1 LDVGTMNEIGVILLA
16 AGQGKRM
23 KSGLPKVMHPL
34 GGKPLF
40 LHALGAAQRLQPAK
54 VAIVIGQG
62 AEAVKQAYRNADVT
76 WVVQPQQLG
85 TAHAVQCARDGFLE
99 FAGDIL
105 TLSGDVPFISDRTL
119 KAIIRSHRQY
129 NASLTLLTAALK
141 EPRDYGRVLRNAAGE
156 IAGIVEERD
165 ATAAQKQIQ
174 EVNAGIY
181 VASSQFL
188 FSAVEKVKNHN
199 EQGEYY
205 LPDIV
210 TVGLNQGKRIA
221 TVPVDDAHEVMGINT
236 REELAQMEKTL
247 QERINRKW
255 MDNGVTLK
263 DPHTTY
269 IEVGVVIGQD
279 TVIGPNTH
287 LRGNTII
294 GERCQID
301 GSAYLTDAQIGDD
314 VQLKFSV
321 VMTSSRVA
329 DRAIIGPFAHLRP
342 GSALGP
348 NVHIGNFVETKAA
361 TIGEN
366 TKANHLTYLG
376 DVTIGRDTNIGAG
389 TIVCN
394 YDGFHKYRTQ
404 IGDRVQVG
412 SDSTLVAP
420 ISLGDDVYV
429 ATATTLRHDIPAG
442 SLAFNERQERVREG
456 WTEQKREKMK
466 GSNK

>member
-1 LDVGTMNEIGVILLA
+1 MNEVGIIILA

-23 KSGLPKVMHPL
+23 RSSLPKVMHPL
-34 GGKPLF
+34 CGKPLF
-40 LHALGAAQRLQPAK
+40 LHVLTTAKRLTPGK
-54 VAIVIGQG
+54 VAIIIGHG
-62 AEAVKQAYRNADVT
+62 AEAVKQAYPNDDVT
-76 WVVQPQQLG
+76 WIVQEQQLG
-85 TAHAVQCARDGFLE
+85 TGHAVLCAENAFRE
-99 FAGDIL
+99 FAGDVLI
-105 TLSGDVPFISDRTL
+105 LSGDVPLISGQTL
-119 KAIIRSHRQY
+119 NAIIHWHRQR
-129 NASLTLLTAALK
+129 NASLTLLTASLK
-141 EPRDYGRVLRNAAGE
+141 EPRGYGRVLRHSDGE
-156 IAGIVEERD
+156 IAAIVEERD
-165 ATAAQKQIQ
+165 TTDAQQRIE

-181 VASSQFL
+181 VTSAPLL
-188 FSAVEKVKNHN
+188 FSALEKVKNHN

-205 LPDIV
+205 LPDVVAIA
-210 TVGLNQGKRIA
+210 LKQGKRIA
-221 TVPVDDAHEVMGINT
+221 TMKVDDAREVMGINT

-263 DPHTTY
+263 DPNTTY
-269 IEVGVVIGQD
+269 IDDDVVIGND

-287 LRGNTII
+287 LRGNTVI
-294 GERCQID
+294 GKRCQID
-301 GSAYLTDAQIGDD
+301 GSAYLTDAQIGDE
-314 VQLKFSV
+314 VHVKFSV

-329 DRAIIGPFAHLRP
+329 AGAIIGPFAHLRP
-342 GSALGP
+342 GSSLGA
-348 NVHIGNFVETKAA
+348 NVHIGNFVETKEAA
-361 TIGEN
+361 LGEN
-366 TKANHLTYLG
+366 TKANHLAYLG

-394 YDGFHKYRTQ
+394 YDGFHKYRTK

-442 SLAFNERQERVREG
+442 SLAFNERQERVRAG

-466 GSNK
+466 GNKK

>member
-1 LDVGTMNEIGVILLA
+1 MNEVGIIILA

-23 KSGLPKVMHPL
+23 KSSLPKVMHPL
-34 GGKPLF
+34 CGKPLF
-40 LHALGAAQRLQPAK
+40 LHVLTTARRLKPGK
-54 VAIVIGQG
+54 VAIIIGHG
-62 AEAVKQAYRNADVT
+62 AEAVKQAYPNGDVT
-76 WVVQPQQLG
+76 WVVQEQQLG
-85 TAHAVQCARDGFLE
+85 TGHAVLCAKNSFGE

-105 TLSGDVPFISDRTL
+105 ILSGDVPLISEPTL
-119 KAIIRSHRQY
+119 NAIIDLHRKQKS
-129 NASLTLLTAALK
+129 SLTFLTASQK
-141 EPRDYGRVLRNAAGE
+141 GPSGYGRVLRHADGA

-165 ATAAQKQIQ
+165 ATDAQQQIE
-174 EVNAGIY
+174 EVNAGVY
-181 VASSQFL
+181 VVSAALL
-188 FSAVEKVKNHN
+188 FSALEKVKNHN
-199 EQGEYY
+199 NQGEYY

-210 TVGLNQGKRIA
+210 AIALKQGERVA
-221 TVPVDDAHEVMGINT
+221 TMKVDDAREVMGINT

-255 MDNGVTLK
+255 MDNGVTFK
-263 DPHTTY
+263 DPNTTY
-269 IEVGVVIGQD
+269 IDDDVVIGND

-287 LRGNTII
+287 LLGNTVI
-294 GERCQID
+294 GKRCQID
-301 GSAYLTDAQIGDD
+301 GSAYLTDAQIGDE
-314 VQLKFSV
+314 VHVKFSV

-329 DRAIIGPFAHLRP
+329 AGAIIGPFAHLRP
-342 GSALGP
+342 GSSLGA
-348 NVHIGNFVETKAA
+348 NVHIGNFVETKEAA
-361 TIGEN
+361 LGEN
-366 TKANHLTYLG
+366 TKANHLAYLG

-394 YDGFHKYRTQ
+394 YDGFHKYRTK

-442 SLAFNERQERVREG
+442 SLAFNERQERVRAG

-466 GSNK
+466 GNKK